1 MPRDSRPATLPVRE
15 PPSVYHHDVGEPETF
30 CTPASP
36 LRPFDSQVPSSDGEG
51 SSESSAEK
59 GGDLDG
65 QERTVGDVGR
75 DGLRRPIRLRSTRPH
90 EQHEYSGNA
99 DEPVMETGVN
109 RRLTLPTTFSKW
121 TFLAWVLPTEG
132 AILEAVRKVVR
143 ERRDMTTRS
152 EMNYMRRLHL
162 VLGPD
167 VGTTF
172 DLDG

>member
-1 MPRDSRPATLPVRE
+1 MPRDSRPASLPVRQPRSAIRHDAEE
-15 PPSVYHHDVGEPETF
+15 PATF
-30 CTPASP
+30 FNPAAP
-36 LRPFDSQVPSSDGEG
+36 PRTFDSQVPSSDGEG

-75 DGLRRPIRLRSTRPH
+75 DGLRRRIRLRSTRPH

-99 DEPVMETGVN
+99 DEPKTAMGAN

-121 TFLAWVLPTEG
+121 TFLAWVLPTEE
-132 AILEAVRKVVR
+132 AILEAVRRVVR

-152 EMNYMRRLHL
+152 GRN
-162 VLGPD
+162 
-167 VGTTF
+167 
-172 DLDG
+172 

>member
-1 MPRDSRPATLPVRE
+1 
-15 PPSVYHHDVGEPETF
+15 
-30 CTPASP
+30 
-36 LRPFDSQVPSSDGEG
+36 
-51 SSESSAEK
+51 
-59 GGDLDG
+59 
-65 QERTVGDVGR
+65 
-75 DGLRRPIRLRSTRPH
+75 
-90 EQHEYSGNA
+90 
-99 DEPVMETGVN
+99 METGVN

-132 AILEAVRKVVR
+132 AILEAVRRVVR